1 MIDAEDFLDDHDAAL
16 GGAGWIGAIG
26 AQLKLVG

>member
-1 MIDAEDFLDDHDAAL
+1 MIDAEDFLDDHDAAF
-16 GGAGWIGAIG
+16 GGAGRIGTIG